1 MGDVEK
7 SNPATATASHT
18 DDLAHHD
25 HPVLDLSSWK
35 YKPTKIGPLTIPP
48 YASPETQLLLVS
60 LVCFLCPGMFNAL
73 SGLGAGGGTDPRAA
87 DDANIAL
94 YSTFAVVGFFA
105 GTFAN
110 KLGIKISLSFGG
122 LGYCVYCIAFLVY
135 KHTHNYGFNVFAG
148 FLLGCCAGILWC
160 AQGAIMMSYPQE
172 HQKGRFISFFWIVF
186 NLGGVI
192 GSLVN
197 LPLLREPHTVQ
208 TDRCIAGPSRRE
220 HQRHWRPDRHR
231 RHLHRI
237 HRPHR
242 PWSRRRL
249 HFDRRQKRRP

>member
-7 SNPATATASHT
+7 STPATATASHA
-18 DDLAHHD
+18 DDLTHHD
-25 HPVLDLSSWK
+25 HPALDLSSWK
-35 YKPTKIGPLTIPP
+35 YKPTKLGPLTIPP

-192 GSLVN
+192 GSLVS
-197 LPLLREPHTVQ
+197 LPLFHKPHTLQ
-208 TDRCIAGPSRRE
+208 TDLRIAGPSRRE
-220 HQRHWRPDRHR
+220 HQCHRRRDRH
-231 RHLHRI
+231 
-237 HRPHR
+237 
-242 PWSRRRL
+242 
-249 HFDRRQKRRP
+249 

>member
-1 MGDVEK
+1 
-7 SNPATATASHT
+7 
-18 DDLAHHD
+18 
-25 HPVLDLSSWK
+25 
-35 YKPTKIGPLTIPP
+35 
-48 YASPETQLLLVS
+48 
-60 LVCFLCPGMFNAL
+60 MFNAL

-110 KLGIKISLSFGG
+110 KLGIKASLSFGG

-160 AQGAIMMSYPQE
+160 AQGAIMMSYPLE

-192 GSLVN
+192 GSLVS
-197 LPLLREPHTVQ
+197 PRPPCAIHYREADVRT
-208 TDRCIAGPSRRE
+208 TGTSRRE
-220 HQRHWRPDRHR
+220 HQRH
-231 RHLHRI
+231 
-237 HRPHR
+237 
-242 PWSRRRL
+242 
-249 HFDRRQKRRP
+249 RRPNRH